1 MSLYLPERNE
11 NLRQKIIMGMHA
23 LTMLCSYSI
32 VRYLARTIPHKHIS
46 ISPMTSR
53 TNASIGEGQPYRDV
67 KLWRRRPLLSRLAP
81 AGDSHSTP
89 PPLLSSPATTNAA
102 AAPPLAG
109 PVVLIQVDKERRRR
123 SSPRRPG
130 RVDPG

>member
-11 NLRQKIIMGMHA
+11 NLRPKIIMGMHA

-67 KLWRRRPLLSRLAP
+67 KLRRRRPLLSRLAP

-89 PPLLSSPATTNAA
+89 PPAPFSPSSGGGQPLNAA
-102 AAPPLAG
+102 AAPLLAG
-109 PVVLIQVDKERRRR
+109 HDQHRR

-130 RVDPG
+130 RVDSG